1 MKRIAIVG
9 SGGAGK
15 STLARQLGTILN
27 IQVLHLDTYFWKPGW
42 VEPSHA
48 DWRKQMEALVTRD
61 SWIMDG
67 TYGGTLDIRLS
78 AADTIIFL
86 DFSRYLCIFRALKR
100 RIQYHQRTRPD
111 QAPGCPERLSWTFL
125 KFVWAYPDM
134 RRPAVMERIRH
145 YSAGKQV
152 YVLRSP
158 REVRQFLRSL
168 SHRKANHI
176 KHGAPVVHF

>member
-27 IQVLHLDTYFWKPGW
+27 IEVLHLDTYFWQPGW

-48 DWRKQMEALVTRD
+48 DWRIQMEALVAHE

-67 TYGGTLDIRLS
+67 TYGGTLDMRLA

-86 DFSRYLCIFRALKR
+86 DFSRYLCIWRALKR
-100 RIQYHQRTRPD
+100 RIQYHGRNRPD
-111 QAPGCPERLSWTFL
+111 QAPGCPEQLSWTFL
-125 KFVWAYPDM
+125 KWVWAYPDL
-134 RRPAVMERIRH
+134 RRPSVLERIRAH
-145 YSAGKQV
+145 GSGKQV
-152 YVLRSP
+152 YILRSP
-158 REVRQFLRSL
+158 RDVTQLLRVLARQSASTPHQEEAL
-168 SHRKANHI
+168 
-176 KHGAPVVHF
+176 VV